1 MRQPSF
7 LLLGATLVVGVS
19 GIVTGTY
26 FSVKHQDISCPTRVR
41 VSEKEYTLECSV
53 TEEAQAVGLSGRE
66 KLCESCAMVFPFQT
80 PGNHPFWMK
89 GMHFPLDMVWL
100 SVDGAVVHIEHRI
113 LETSE
118 QVYHSEI
125 PAVWVFEFN
134 AGSLDTL
141 EKGEKLQLVWE

>member
-1 MRQPSF
+1 MRRQSC
-7 LLLGATLVVGVS
+7 LLLGVTLAVGVS
-19 GIVTGTY
+19 GMVIGAY
-26 FSVKHQDISCPTRVR
+26 FWGNHQNTSCPTGVR

-80 PGNHPFWMK
+80 PGKHPFWMK
-89 GMHFPLDMVWL
+89 GMRFPLDMVWL
-100 SVDGAVVHIEHRI
+100 SADDTVVHIEHRI

-125 PAVWVFEFN
+125 PAMWVLEFN
-134 AGSLDTL
+134 AGSLDTVQ
-141 EKGEKLQLVWE
+141 KGDKLRLVWE